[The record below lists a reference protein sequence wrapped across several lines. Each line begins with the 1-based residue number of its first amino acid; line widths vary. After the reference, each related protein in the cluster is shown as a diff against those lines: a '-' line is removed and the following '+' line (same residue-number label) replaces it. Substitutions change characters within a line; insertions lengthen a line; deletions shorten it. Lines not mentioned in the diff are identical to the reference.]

1 MHNKVL
7 FFGVLIGILLA
18 ANGIMW
24 ANDAGFP
31 GALFPFWE
39 GVRAGVRSPQLPP
52 LVLTRPGG
60 NDNVMYSSSFLRLIP
75 FEDNFEGYFPGPW
88 VVGTPGTPGWGLT
101 TYRAYSGLYSLYCVG
116 FYQPAPGP
124 YPNNVEHRLQYGP
137 FSTKGFIDLKVEFK
151 LYGLVL
157 TPLDTFK
164 VYFSIPPDEY
174 YEVLIG
180 NPPPDTWQTVQV
192 TDSNVPQVLN
202 RDQVYCGFL
211 FTSDDSN
218 VAEGVYVDDVK
229 ITTTTRTVSGWLYD
243 EYGRPLSGACVTAE
257 PIIQS
262 GFVQPKA
269 NVSDIKHVYSSEG
282 YFSLTLLPGKYKI
295 IPQKPGY
302 RFSPDYL
309 NVNVTNNDASTFFT
323 ARLRRGDGIVKRY
336 AVIVGIS
343 NYAYIEDLKYA
354 AKDAQDVYNI
364 LLESGWEASNIKLL
378 KNFQATK
385 GAIAGSIDWLVSSAN
400 GDDIVLF
407 YFSGRGGELNDDWLP
422 IDELSLGSARRGAH
436 SALRPQNGETPYTD
450 EFLAPYDAYNKKI
463 TDDELSYWLR
473 GLKTR
478 KYIVIINASE
488 SGGHL
493 ASVRRSR
500 GAASPHSFIV
510 WAKPQAEGQMRTQDL
525 DDLDGGVVLTAC
537 RDEQQAYESDS
548 LQNSV
553 LTYFLVEGLDTSYT
567 STTRNGYADLNQ
579 NGQVSAEEIYNYVR
593 PRVSRQFA
601 SQQPELWDAY
611 PGELEFA
618 TLPTLISASS
628 PARDQTNVSPESPIE
643 ITWRWPVNQTDA
655 KSRFK
660 LLDPAGNA
668 VSGTFSWPTPN
679 TVMRFTPSQKLRL
692 NVPYKVQ
699 IAPGLMLDSGLRKW
713 YGDSFTF
720 TTGSL
725 SSSSLWLH
733 AAAAPTPSGGA
744 QIVVQL
750 SKPAAVQ
757 ARIRNLAGR
766 EIAVLPETNADI
778 GTTTLLWNG
787 RSSRGLAVP
796 AGQYLVQIQALDAEG
811 HNASIIVPLAL
822 RR

>member
-7 FFGVLIGILLA
+7 FFGALVGLA
-18 ANGIMW
+18 LAVNGIIG
-24 ANDAGFP
+24 ASEAGFP
-31 GALFPFWE
+31 GALFPLLE
-39 GVRAGVRSPQLPP
+39 GIQAVERSPQLPP
-52 LVLTRPGG
+52 VVLTRSQ
-60 NDNVMYSSSFLRLIP
+60 SSSNPLYPSQVLRLIP
-75 FEDNFEGYFPGPW
+75 FEDNFEGYFPGYW
-88 VVGTPGTPGWGLT
+88 EVGTPGTPGWGLT
-101 TYRAYSGLYSLYCVG
+101 NYRAYSGQYSLYCVG
-116 FYQPAPGP
+116 AYLPAPGP

-151 LYGLVL
+151 LYGHVVM
-157 TPLDTFK
+157 PQDTFK
-164 VYFSIPPDEY
+164 VYFSIPPNDY
-174 YEVLIG
+174 YEVLIN
-180 NPPPDTWQTVQV
+180 NPPPNTWQSVQV
-192 TDSNVPQVLN
+192 TDAQVPQVLN
-202 RDQVYCGFL
+202 RDQVYMGFV
-211 FTSDDSN
+211 FASDDSN
-218 VAEGVYVDDVK
+218 VDEGVYVDDVK
-229 ITTTTRTVSGWLYD
+229 ITTTKRTVSGWLYD
-243 EYGRPLSGACVTAE
+243 EYGRPLSGVCVTAE

-262 GFVQPKA
+262 GSVRPA
-269 NVSDIKHVYSSEG
+269 ASVSDIRHTYSSEG
-282 YFSLTLLPGKYKI
+282 YFSMSLLPGKYKI
-295 IPQKPGY
+295 IPKKPGY
-302 RFSPDYL
+302 RFSPDDL
-309 NVNVTNNDASTFFT
+309 NVNLTNNDASTFFT

-343 NYAYIEDLKYA
+343 NYANIEDLNYA

-378 KNFQATK
+378 KNYQATK
-385 GAIAGSIDWLVSSAN
+385 GAIAGNIDWLVSSAN

-407 YFSGRGGELNDDWLP
+407 YFSGRGGELNDDWQP
-422 IDELSLGSARRGAH
+422 IDEFSLSA
-436 SALRPQNGETPYTD
+436 ALRPQNGETPFTD
-450 EFLAPYDAYNKKI
+450 EYLAPYDAYNKII

-473 GLKTR
+473 PLKTR
-478 KYIVIINASE
+478 KYVVIINASE

-510 WAKPQAEGQMRTQDL
+510 WAKPHSAGQLRPQDL

-537 RDEQQAYESDS
+537 RDEEVAYEETS

-553 LTYFLVEGLDTSYT
+553 FTYFLVEGLDTSYT

-579 NGQVSAEEIYNYVR
+579 NGQVSAEEVYNYVR
-593 PRVSRQFA
+593 PRVPKFWA
-601 SQQPELWDAY
+601 SQHPELWDAY

-618 TLPTLISASS
+618 TLPTLISESN
-628 PARDQTNVSPESPIE
+628 PARDQTNVNPESPIE
-643 ITWRWPVNQTDA
+643 ITFRWPVNQYDA
-655 KSRFK
+655 KTRFK

-668 VSGTFSWPTPN
+668 VAGTFSWPTPN

-699 IAPGLMLDSGLRKW
+699 IAPGLMLDNGLRKW

-733 AAAAPTPSGGA
+733 GAAAPTPNGGA
-744 QIVVQL
+744 QITVQL

-766 EIAVLPETNADI
+766 EIAVLPEINADL

-787 RSSRGLAVP
+787 HSTRGLAVP
-796 AGQYLVQIQALDAEG
+796 AGQYLVHIQALDAEG
-811 HNASIIVPLAL
+811 HSASIIVPLPL